1 MLRDWI
7 MAIRQSKYVY
17 DLEQY
22 VAQLNADITDLEAQK
37 VKLSKDTDAAMTEL
51 NAINAS
57 IGKGRIMQNA
67 IETMEEYGIPYY
79 DDSMD
84 MLEHRRFNL
93 QMEVAGCCNNG
104 LWRIE
109 SKYTLNGS
117 EIKGEEMQRA
127 FGNGMVYAF
136 NAYFDKKE
144 KAVTLAN
151 LDKSKEQIKAKFN
164 AFQKKANKLGI
175 ALNSK
180 YVRARLDMI
189 DVDLAIK
196 VKEKEE
202 RQRIREE
209 KRRLKEQEQLLADAE
224 REKARLQQERRMYEQ
239 SLSKALTEQERMEF
253 EAQLKVID
261 KRVADIDYR
270 VNNARAGY
278 LYIAA
283 TPAMPN
289 CCKLGATR
297 RLNPLKRIAEL
308 SSASVPYPFVC
319 YGLVFSDDVFELER
333 RIHEYFDAQRTNKEN
348 RHKEFFNITPGQAI
362 AVLKNIM
369 GVEVHFVNNEN
380 EKEDDED

>member
-7 MAIRQSKYVY
+7 RAIRQSKYVY

-22 VAQLNADITDLEAQK
+22 VAQLNADITDLETQK
-37 VKLSKDTDAAMTEL
+37 VKLAKDTDAAMTEL

-175 ALNSK
+175 ALSSK

-189 DVDLAIK
+189 DVNLAIK

-209 KRRLKEQEQLLADAE
+209 KRMLKEQEQLLADAE
-224 REKARLQQERRMYEQ
+224 KEKVRLQQERRMYEQ
-239 SLSKALTEQERMEF
+239 SMTKALTEQERMEF

-289 CCKLGATR
+289 TVKLGATR

-362 AVLKNIM
+362 AVLKNII

>member
-7 MAIRQSKYVY
+7 RAIRQSKYVY

-22 VAQLNADITDLEAQK
+22 VAQLNADITNLEAQK
-37 VKLSKDTDAAMTEL
+37 VELAKDTDAAMTEL

-109 SKYTLNGS
+109 SRYTLNGS
-117 EIKGEEMQRA
+117 EVKGEEMQRA

-189 DVDLAIK
+189 DVNLAIK

-209 KRRLKEQEQLLADAE
+209 KRRLKEQEQLLVEAE

-289 CCKLGATR
+289 CCKLGCTR

-369 GVEVHFVNNEN
+369 GVEVHFVNNED

>member
-7 MAIRQSKYVY
+7 RAIRQSKYVY

-37 VKLSKDTDAAMTEL
+37 VELAKDTDAAMTEL

-84 MLEHRRFNL
+84 MLEHRRFDL

-109 SKYTLNGS
+109 SRYTLNGS
-117 EIKGEEMQRA
+117 EVKGEEMQRA

-189 DVDLAIK
+189 DVNLAIK
-196 VKEKEE
+196 FKEKEE

-209 KRRLKEQEQLLADAE
+209 KRRLKEQEQLIVEAE
-224 REKARLQQERRMYEQ
+224 REKARLQQDRRMYEQ
-239 SLSKALTEQERMEF
+239 SMAKALTEQERMEF

-261 KRVADIDYR
+261 KRVEDIDYR

-289 CCKLGATR
+289 CCKLGCTR

-369 GVEVHFVNNEN
+369 GVEVHFVNNED

>member
-1 MLRDWI
+1 
-7 MAIRQSKYVY
+7 
-17 DLEQY
+17 
-22 VAQLNADITDLEAQK
+22 
-37 VKLSKDTDAAMTEL
+37 
-51 NAINAS
+51 
-57 IGKGRIMQNA
+57 MQNA

-84 MLEHRRFNL
+84 MLEHRRFDL
-93 QMEVAGCCNNG
+93 QMEIASCCNDG

-117 EIKGEEMQRA
+117 SAKGEEVQKA
-127 FGNGMVYAF
+127 FGNGIVYAF

-144 KAVTLAN
+144 KAATLAN

-164 AFQKKANKLGI
+164 AFQTKAGKVGI
-175 ALNSK
+175 ALNSR
-180 YVRARLDMI
+180 YARARLNMM
-189 DVDLAIK
+189 DVNIAIK
-196 VKEKEE
+196 TKEKEE

-209 KRRLKEQEQLLADAE
+209 KRRLKEQEQLLAEAE
-224 REKARLQQERRMYEQ
+224 REKAKLQQERRMYEQ
-239 SLSKALTEQERMEF
+239 SLTKALTEQERMEF

-289 CCKLGATR
+289 CCKLGCTR

-333 RIHEYFDAQRTNKEN
+333 RIHEYFDAQRTNREN

-369 GVEVHFVNNEN
+369 GVEVHFVNNED
-380 EKEDDED
+380 EKEDDE

>member
-7 MAIRQSKYVY
+7 RAIRQSKYVY

-37 VKLSKDTDAAMTEL
+37 VKLVKDTDAAMTEL
-51 NAINAS
+51 NSINAS

-84 MLEHRRFNL
+84 MLEHRRFDL

-109 SKYTLNGS
+109 SRYTLNGS
-117 EIKGEEMQRA
+117 EVKGEEMQRA

-164 AFQKKANKLGI
+164 AFQKKSNKLGI

-189 DVDLAIK
+189 DVNLAIK
-196 VKEKEE
+196 AKEKED

-239 SLSKALTEQERMEF
+239 SLAKALTEQERMEF

-289 CCKLGATR
+289 CCKLGCTR

>member
-7 MAIRQSKYVY
+7 RAIRQSKYVY

-22 VAQLNADITDLEAQK
+22 VAQLNADITDLETQK
-37 VKLSKDTDAAMTEL
+37 VKLAKDTDAAMTEL

-180 YVRARLDMI
+180 YVRVRLDMI
-189 DVDLAIK
+189 DVNLAIK

-369 GVEVHFVNNEN
+369 GVEVHFVNNED
-380 EKEDDED
+380 EKEEDED

>member
-7 MAIRQSKYVY
+7 RAIRQSKYVY

-37 VKLSKDTDAAMTEL
+37 VELAKDTDAAMTEL

-84 MLEHRRFNL
+84 MLEHRRFDL

-109 SKYTLNGS
+109 SRYTLNGS
-117 EIKGEEMQRA
+117 EVKGEEMQRA

-189 DVDLAIK
+189 DVNLAIK

-239 SLSKALTEQERMEF
+239 SLFKALTEQERMEF

-270 VNNARAGY
+270 VDNARAGY

-289 CCKLGATR
+289 CCKLGCTR

-369 GVEVHFVNNEN
+369 GVEVHFVNNED
-380 EKEDDED
+380 EKEEDED

>member
-22 VAQLNADITDLEAQK
+22 VAQLNADITDLETQK
-37 VKLSKDTDAAMTEL
+37 VKLARDTDAAMTEL

-84 MLEHRRFNL
+84 MLEHRRFDL

-189 DVDLAIK
+189 DVNLAIK

-209 KRRLKEQEQLLADAE
+209 KRRLKEQEQLLVEAE

-239 SLSKALTEQERMEF
+239 SMAKALTEQERMEF

-369 GVEVHFVNNEN
+369 GVEVHFVNNED
-380 EKEDDED
+380 EKEEDED

>member
-7 MAIRQSKYVY
+7 RAIRQSKYVY

-22 VAQLNADITDLEAQK
+22 LAQLNVDITDLEAQK
-37 VKLSKDTDAAMTEL
+37 VELAKDTDAAMTEL

-84 MLEHRRFNL
+84 MLEHRRFDL

-109 SKYTLNGS
+109 SRYTLNGS
-117 EIKGEEMQRA
+117 EVKGEEMQRA

-189 DVDLAIK
+189 DVNLAIK

-224 REKARLQQERRMYEQ
+224 KEKAKLQQERRMYEQ
-239 SLSKALTEQERMEF
+239 SMTKALTEQERMEF

-289 CCKLGATR
+289 CCKLGCTR

-369 GVEVHFVNNEN
+369 GVEVHFVNNED

>member
-7 MAIRQSKYVY
+7 RAIRQSKYAY

-37 VKLSKDTDAAMTEL
+37 VKLVKDTDAAMTEL

-109 SKYTLNGS
+109 SRYTLNGS
-117 EIKGEEMQRA
+117 EVKGEEMQRA

-144 KAVTLAN
+144 KAATLAN

-175 ALNSK
+175 ALNNK

-189 DVDLAIK
+189 DVNLAIK

-289 CCKLGATR
+289 CCKLGCTR

-369 GVEVHFVNNEN
+369 GVEVHFVNNED
-380 EKEDDED
+380 EKEEDED

>member
-1 MLRDWI
+1 MLREWI
-7 MAIRQSKYVY
+7 RTIRQSKYVY
-17 DLEQY
+17 DLEQC
-22 VAQLNADITDLEAQK
+22 AEQLNADITDLETQK
-37 VKLSKDTDAAMTEL
+37 AKLVKDTDAAKTEL
-51 NAINAS
+51 DGINVS
-57 IGKGRIMQNA
+57 IGKGRIVQNA

-84 MLEHRRFNL
+84 MLEHRRFDL

-109 SKYTLNGS
+109 SRYTLNGS
-117 EIKGEEMQRA
+117 EVKGEEMQRA

-189 DVDLAIK
+189 DVNLAIK

-224 REKARLQQERRMYEQ
+224 KEKARLQQERRMYEQ
-239 SLSKALTEQERMEF
+239 SMTKALTEQERMEF

-289 CCKLGATR
+289 CCKLGCTR

>member
-7 MAIRQSKYVY
+7 RAIKQRKYAY

-22 VAQLNADITDLEAQK
+22 VAQLNADITDLETQK
-37 VKLSKDTDAAMTEL
+37 VKLAKDTDAAMTEL

-84 MLEHRRFNL
+84 MLEHRRFDL
-93 QMEVAGCCNNG
+93 QMDVAGCCNNG

-189 DVDLAIK
+189 DVNLAIK

-209 KRRLKEQEQLLADAE
+209 KRRLKEQEQLLVEAE

-239 SLSKALTEQERMEF
+239 SLAKALTEQERMEF

>member
-7 MAIRQSKYVY
+7 RAIRQSKYAY

-37 VKLSKDTDAAMTEL
+37 VELAKDTDAAMTEL

-175 ALNSK
+175 ALSSK

-189 DVDLAIK
+189 DVNLAIK

-239 SLSKALTEQERMEF
+239 SLAKALTEQERMEF

-289 CCKLGATR
+289 CCKLGCTR

-362 AVLKNIM
+362 AVLKNII

>member
-7 MAIRQSKYVY
+7 RAIRQSKYVY

-37 VKLSKDTDAAMTEL
+37 VELAKDTDAAMTEL

-84 MLEHRRFNL
+84 MLEHRRFDL

-109 SKYTLNGS
+109 SRYTLNGS
-117 EIKGEEMQRA
+117 EVKGEEMQRA

-189 DVDLAIK
+189 DVNLAIK

-202 RQRIREE
+202 CQRIREE
-209 KRRLKEQEQLLADAE
+209 KRRLKEQEQLLVEAE

-239 SLSKALTEQERMEF
+239 SMTKALTEQERMEF

-289 CCKLGATR
+289 CCKLGCTR

-369 GVEVHFVNNEN
+369 GVEVHFVNNED

>member
-7 MAIRQSKYVY
+7 RAIRQSKYVY

-22 VAQLNADITDLEAQK
+22 VAQLNVDITDLETQK
-37 VKLSKDTDAAMTEL
+37 VKLAKDTDAAMTEL

-84 MLEHRRFNL
+84 MLEHRRFDL

-109 SKYTLNGS
+109 SRYTLNGS
-117 EIKGEEMQRA
+117 EVNGEEMQRT

-189 DVDLAIK
+189 DVNLAIK

-209 KRRLKEQEQLLADAE
+209 KRRLKEQEQLLAEAE

-239 SLSKALTEQERMEF
+239 SMTKALTEQERMEF

-270 VNNARAGY
+270 VNNAKAGY
-278 LYIAA
+278 LYITA
-283 TPAMPN
+283 TPAMPDMI
-289 CCKLGATR
+289 KLGCTR

>member
-7 MAIRQSKYVY
+7 MAIRQSKYAY

-22 VAQLNADITDLEAQK
+22 VEQLNADITDLEAQK
-37 VKLSKDTDAAMTEL
+37 VKLAKDTDAAMTEL

-79 DDSMD
+79 DNSMD
-84 MLEHRRFNL
+84 MLEHRRFDL

-109 SKYTLNGS
+109 SRYTLNGS
-117 EIKGEEMQRA
+117 EVKGEEMQRA
-127 FGNGMVYAF
+127 FGNGIVYTF

-180 YVRARLDMI
+180 YVRARLDMM
-189 DVDLAIK
+189 DVNLAIR

-224 REKARLQQERRMYEQ
+224 KEKARLQQERRMYEQ
-239 SLSKALTEQERMEF
+239 SMTKALTEQERMEF

-289 CCKLGATR
+289 MIKLGATR

-348 RHKEFFNITPGQAI
+348 RHKEFFNITPSQAI

-369 GVEVHFVNNEN
+369 GVEVHFVNNEDD
-380 EKEDDED
+380 KEDDED

>member
-7 MAIRQSKYVY
+7 RAIRQTKYVY

-22 VAQLNADITDLEAQK
+22 VAQLNADIADLEAQK
-37 VKLSKDTDAAMTEL
+37 VSLVKDTDTVMTEL

-79 DDSMD
+79 DDSID

-93 QMEVAGCCNNG
+93 QMEVASCCNNG

-144 KAVTLAN
+144 KTVTLAN
-151 LDKSKEQIKAKFN
+151 LNKSKEQIKAKFN

-189 DVDLAIK
+189 DVNLAIK

-209 KRRLKEQEQLLADAE
+209 KRRLKEQEQLLVDAE

-239 SLSKALTEQERMEF
+239 SLTKALTEQERMEF

-270 VNNARAGY
+270 VNNAKAGY

-289 CCKLGATR
+289 CCKLGCTR

-333 RIHEYFDAQRTNKEN
+333 RIHEYFDTQRTNKEN

>member
-7 MAIRQSKYVY
+7 RAIRQSKYVY

-22 VAQLNADITDLEAQK
+22 VAQLNVDITDLETQK
-37 VKLSKDTDAAMTEL
+37 VKLAKDTDAAMTEL

-109 SKYTLNGS
+109 SRYTLNGS
-117 EIKGEEMQRA
+117 EVKGEEMQRA

-189 DVDLAIK
+189 DVNLAIK

-209 KRRLKEQEQLLADAE
+209 KRRLKEQEQLLVEAE
-224 REKARLQQERRMYEQ
+224 REKAKLQQERRMYEQ
-239 SLSKALTEQERMEF
+239 SVAKALTEQERMEF

-278 LYIAA
+278 LYIAV

-289 CCKLGATR
+289 CCKLGCTR

>member
-7 MAIRQSKYVY
+7 RAIRQSKYVY

-22 VAQLNADITDLEAQK
+22 VAQLNADITDLEVQK
-37 VKLSKDTDAAMTEL
+37 VKLAKDTDAAMTEL
-51 NAINAS
+51 NDINAS

-93 QMEVAGCCNNG
+93 QMEVASCCNNG

-109 SKYTLNGS
+109 SRYTLNGS
-117 EIKGEEMQRA
+117 EVKGEEMQRA

-189 DVDLAIK
+189 DVNLAIK

-209 KRRLKEQEQLLADAE
+209 KRRLKEQEQLLVEAE

-239 SLSKALTEQERMEF
+239 SLAKALTEQERMEF

-289 CCKLGATR
+289 CCKLGCTR

-333 RIHEYFDAQRTNKEN
+333 RIHEHFDAQRTNKEN

-369 GVEVHFVNNEN
+369 GVEVHFVNNEDV
-380 EKEDDED
+380 KEDNED

>member
-7 MAIRQSKYVY
+7 RAIRQSKYAY

-37 VKLSKDTDAAMTEL
+37 VKLAKDTDAAMTEL

-84 MLEHRRFNL
+84 MLEHRRFDL

-109 SKYTLNGS
+109 SRYTLNGS

-136 NAYFDKKE
+136 SAYFDKKE

-189 DVDLAIK
+189 DVNLAIK

-209 KRRLKEQEQLLADAE
+209 KRRLKEQEQLLVEAE
-224 REKARLQQERRMYEQ
+224 REKAKLQQERRMYEQ

-289 CCKLGATR
+289 CCKLGCTR

-369 GVEVHFVNNEN
+369 GVEVHFVNNED
-380 EKEDDED
+380 EKEEDED

>member
-7 MAIRQSKYVY
+7 MAIRQSKYAY

-22 VAQLNADITDLEAQK
+22 VAQLNADIDDLEAQK
-37 VKLSKDTDAAMTEL
+37 VELAKDTDAAMTEL

-57 IGKGRIMQNA
+57 IGKGRIVQNA

-189 DVDLAIK
+189 DVNLAIK

-224 REKARLQQERRMYEQ
+224 KERKHLEAEKRDLQKLFAKAVTNDEQ
-239 SLSKALTEQERMEF
+239 NIIKEKLSN
-253 EAQLKVID
+253 ID
-261 KRVADIDYR
+261 KRIENIDWR
-270 VNNARAGY
+270 VSHANAGW
-278 LYIAA
+278 LYIAT
-283 TPAMPN
+283 TPAMPGIYKAG
-289 CCKLGATR
+289 CTR
-297 RLNPLKRIAEL
+297 RLNPLTRLAEL
-308 SSASVPYPFVC
+308 SSASVPFVFEC
-319 YGLVFSDDVFELER
+319 RGLVFSEQVFDLEAKLHR
-333 RIHEYFDAQRTNKEN
+333 RLNEYRVNKEN
-348 RHKEFFNITPGQAI
+348 TRKEFFYGEPSDAIKILTDEFGQAI
-362 AVLKNIM
+362 
-369 GVEVHFVNNEN
+369 HFV
-380 EKEDDED
+380 DEDWFAENS

>member
-7 MAIRQSKYVY
+7 RAIRQRKYAY

-37 VKLSKDTDAAMTEL
+37 IELAKDTDAAMTEL

-93 QMEVAGCCNNG
+93 QMDVAGCCNNG

-189 DVDLAIK
+189 DVNLAIK

-209 KRRLKEQEQLLADAE
+209 KRRLKEQEQLLVEAE

-239 SLSKALTEQERMEF
+239 SLAKAMTVQERMEF

-289 CCKLGATR
+289 MIKLGCTR

>member
-1 MLRDWI
+1 MLRDW
-7 MAIRQSKYVY
+7 MRAIRQSKYVY

-37 VKLSKDTDAAMTEL
+37 TKLVKDADAAKAEL
-51 NAINAS
+51 DGVNAS
-57 IGKGRIMQNA
+57 IGKGRIVQNA

-84 MLEHRRFNL
+84 MLEHRRFDL

-117 EIKGEEMQRA
+117 SAKGEEMQKA

-180 YVRARLDMI
+180 YVRARLDMMDI
-189 DVDLAIK
+189 NLAIR

-209 KRRLKEQEQLLADAE
+209 KRRLKEQEQLLVDAE

-239 SLSKALTEQERMEF
+239 SLTKALTEQERMEF

-270 VNNARAGY
+270 VNNAKAGY

-289 CCKLGATR
+289 CCKLGCTR

-319 YGLVFSDDVFELER
+319 YGLVFSDDVFELEH
-333 RIHEYFDAQRTNKEN
+333 RIHEHFDAQRTNKEN
-348 RHKEFFNITPGQAI
+348 RHKEFFNITPGQAV

>member
-17 DLEQY
+17 DLEKY
-22 VAQLNADITDLEAQK
+22 VDQLNADITDLETQK
-37 VKLSKDTDAAMTEL
+37 VKLARDTDAAMTEL

-180 YVRARLDMI
+180 YVRARLDIM
-189 DVDLAIK
+189 DVNLAIR

-239 SLSKALTEQERMEF
+239 SMTKALTEQERMEF

-289 CCKLGATR
+289 MIKLGATR

-369 GVEVHFVNNEN
+369 GVEVHFVNNED

>member
-1 MLRDWI
+1 
-7 MAIRQSKYVY
+7 
-17 DLEQY
+17 
-22 VAQLNADITDLEAQK
+22 
-37 VKLSKDTDAAMTEL
+37 
-51 NAINAS
+51 
-57 IGKGRIMQNA
+57 
-67 IETMEEYGIPYY
+67 
-79 DDSMD
+79 
-84 MLEHRRFNL
+84 
-93 QMEVAGCCNNG
+93 
-104 LWRIE
+104 
-109 SKYTLNGS
+109 
-117 EIKGEEMQRA
+117 
-127 FGNGMVYAF
+127 
-136 NAYFDKKE
+136 
-144 KAVTLAN
+144 
-151 LDKSKEQIKAKFN
+151 
-164 AFQKKANKLGI
+164 
-175 ALNSK
+175 
-180 YVRARLDMI
+180 MI
-189 DVDLAIK
+189 DVNLAIK

-239 SLSKALTEQERMEF
+239 SLAKALTEQERMEF

-289 CCKLGATR
+289 CCKLGCTR

-369 GVEVHFVNNEN
+369 GVEVHFVNNED
-380 EKEDDED
+380 EKEEDED

>member
-22 VAQLNADITDLEAQK
+22 VAQLNADITDLETQK
-37 VKLSKDTDAAMTEL
+37 VNLARDTDAAMTEL

-84 MLEHRRFNL
+84 MLEHRRFDL

-109 SKYTLNGS
+109 SRYTLNGS
-117 EIKGEEMQRA
+117 EVKGEEMQRA

-189 DVDLAIK
+189 DVNLAIK

-209 KRRLKEQEQLLADAE
+209 KRRLKEQEQLLVDAE
-224 REKARLQQERRMYEQ
+224 KEKARLQQERRMYEQ
-239 SLSKALTEQERMEF
+239 SMTKALTEQERMEF

-289 CCKLGATR
+289 CCKLGCTR

>member
-7 MAIRQSKYVY
+7 RAIRQGKYVY

-37 VKLSKDTDAAMTEL
+37 AKLVKDADAAKAEL
-51 NAINAS
+51 DGINAS
-57 IGKGRIMQNA
+57 IGKGRIVQNA

-84 MLEHRRFNL
+84 MLEHRRFDL

-109 SKYTLNGS
+109 SRYTLNGS
-117 EIKGEEMQRA
+117 EVKGEEMQRA
-127 FGNGMVYAF
+127 FGNGIVYAF

-180 YVRARLDMI
+180 YVRARLDMM
-189 DVDLAIK
+189 DVNLAIR

-239 SLSKALTEQERMEF
+239 SMTKALTEQERMEF

-283 TPAMPN
+283 TPAMPDMI
-289 CCKLGATR
+289 KLGATR
-297 RLNPLKRIAEL
+297 RLNPLKRISEL

-369 GVEVHFVNNEN
+369 GVEVHFVNNED

>member
-7 MAIRQSKYVY
+7 RAIRQSKYVY
-17 DLEQY
+17 DLEQW
-22 VAQLNADITDLEAQK
+22 AEQLNADITDLEAQK
-37 VKLSKDTDAAMTEL
+37 AKLVKDADAAKAEL
-51 NAINAS
+51 DGVNAS
-57 IGKGRIMQNA
+57 IGKGRIVQNA

-84 MLEHRRFNL
+84 MLEHRRFDL
-93 QMEVAGCCNNG
+93 QMEIAGCCNNG

-109 SKYTLNGS
+109 SRYTLNGS
-117 EIKGEEMQRA
+117 EVKGEEMQRA
-127 FGNGMVYAF
+127 FGNGIVYAF

-144 KAVTLAN
+144 KTVTLAN

-164 AFQKKANKLGI
+164 AFQTKAGKVGI
-175 ALNSK
+175 ALNSR
-180 YVRARLDMI
+180 YARARLNMM
-189 DVDLAIK
+189 DVNIAIK
-196 VKEKEE
+196 TKEKEE

-209 KRRLKEQEQLLADAE
+209 KRRLKEQEQLLVEAE
-224 REKARLQQERRMYEQ
+224 REKTRLQQERRMYEQ
-239 SLSKALTEQERMEF
+239 SMTKALAEQERVEF
-253 EAQLKVID
+253 EAKLKVID

-289 CCKLGATR
+289 TVKLGCTR

-369 GVEVHFVNNEN
+369 GAEVHFVNNEDDKG
-380 EKEDDED
+380 EDED

>member
-7 MAIRQSKYVY
+7 RAIRQSKYVY

-37 VKLSKDTDAAMTEL
+37 VELAKDTDAAMTEL
-51 NAINAS
+51 DAINTS

-84 MLEHRRFNL
+84 MLEHRRFDL

-109 SKYTLNGS
+109 SRYTLNGS

-189 DVDLAIK
+189 DVNLAIK

-209 KRRLKEQEQLLADAE
+209 KRRLKEQEQLLVEAE

-239 SLSKALTEQERMEF
+239 SVAKALTEQERMEF

-289 CCKLGATR
+289 CCKLGCTR

>member
-7 MAIRQSKYVY
+7 RAIRQSKYAY

-37 VKLSKDTDAAMTEL
+37 VKLVKDTDAAMTEL

-84 MLEHRRFNL
+84 MLEHRRFDL

-109 SKYTLNGS
+109 SRYTLNGS
-117 EIKGEEMQRA
+117 EVKGEEMQRA

-144 KAVTLAN
+144 KAATLAN

-189 DVDLAIK
+189 DVNLAIK

-209 KRRLKEQEQLLADAE
+209 KRRLKEQEQLIVEAE

-283 TPAMPN
+283 PPAMPN

-369 GVEVHFVNNEN
+369 GVEVHFVNNED
-380 EKEDDED
+380 EKEEDED

>member
-7 MAIRQSKYVY
+7 RAIRQSKYVY

-22 VAQLNADITDLEAQK
+22 VAQLNADLTDLEAQK
-37 VKLSKDTDAAMTEL
+37 VELARDTDAAMTEL

-84 MLEHRRFNL
+84 MLEHRRFDL

-109 SKYTLNGS
+109 SRYTLNGS
-117 EIKGEEMQRA
+117 EVKGEEMQRA

-189 DVDLAIK
+189 DVNLAIK

-209 KRRLKEQEQLLADAE
+209 KRRLKEQEQLLVDAE
-224 REKARLQQERRMYEQ
+224 KEKARLQQERRMYEQ
-239 SLSKALTEQERMEF
+239 SMTKALTEQERMEF

-289 CCKLGATR
+289 CCKLGCTR

>member
-7 MAIRQSKYVY
+7 RAIRQSKYAY

-22 VAQLNADITDLEAQK
+22 VAQFNADIDDLEAQK
-37 VKLSKDTDAAMTEL
+37 VKLAKDTDTAMTEL

-79 DDSMD
+79 DDSID

-189 DVDLAIK
+189 DVNLAIK

-224 REKARLQQERRMYEQ
+224 KEKAKLQKERRMYEQ
-239 SLSKALTEQERMEF
+239 SLAKAMTVQERMEF

-270 VNNARAGY
+270 VNNAKAGY

-289 CCKLGATR
+289 CCKLGCTR

>member
-7 MAIRQSKYVY
+7 RAIRQSKYVY

-22 VAQLNADITDLEAQK
+22 VAQLNADITDLETQK
-37 VKLSKDTDAAMTEL
+37 VKLAKDTDAAMTEL

-175 ALNSK
+175 ALSSK

-189 DVDLAIK
+189 DVNLAIK

-239 SLSKALTEQERMEF
+239 SLAKALTEQERMEF

-289 CCKLGATR
+289 CCKLGCTR

-362 AVLKNIM
+362 AVLKNII

>member
-7 MAIRQSKYVY
+7 RAIRQNKYAY

-37 VKLSKDTDAAMTEL
+37 VELAKDTDAAMTEL
-51 NAINAS
+51 NAINTS

-93 QMEVAGCCNNG
+93 QMEVAGRCNNG

-117 EIKGEEMQRA
+117 EVKGEEMQRA

-189 DVDLAIK
+189 DVNLAIK

-209 KRRLKEQEQLLADAE
+209 KRRLKEQEQLLVEAE

-239 SLSKALTEQERMEF
+239 SMIKALTEQERMEF

-289 CCKLGATR
+289 CCKLGCTR

-369 GVEVHFVNNEN
+369 GVEVHFVNNED